1 MNIEEKISRIVD
13 SIYDYAMHGTGGK
26 QLADYKN
33 ELAALL
39 QQEREKVAQH
49 LLDAFDRVSVHS
61 PITVEEPD
69 EYGYELGLKV
79 AKLEVGKFLEE
90 SEGK

>member
-1 MNIEEKISRIVD
+1 MEAVDVLGITRVLRDGKWVVMPLEEI
-13 SIYDYAMHGTGGK
+13 T
-26 QLADYKN
+26 
-33 ELAALL
+33 ALL